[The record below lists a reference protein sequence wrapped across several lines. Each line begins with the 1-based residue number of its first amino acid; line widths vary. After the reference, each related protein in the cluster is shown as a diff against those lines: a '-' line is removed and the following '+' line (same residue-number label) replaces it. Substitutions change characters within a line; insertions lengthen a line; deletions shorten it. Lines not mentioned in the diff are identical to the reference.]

1 MSDGTQGTLPT
12 NLVRRVVEYD
22 HAGRLTG
29 NGLRFGRIMSLRCVW
44 PGRYPLLGS
53 SCASVNLR

>member
-1 MSDGTQGTLPT
+1 MLAGTQGTLST

-29 NGLRFGRIMSLRCVW
+29 NGLRFGRIMSLRRV
-44 PGRYPLLGS
+44 YPV
-53 SCASVNLR
+53 ATAPRF